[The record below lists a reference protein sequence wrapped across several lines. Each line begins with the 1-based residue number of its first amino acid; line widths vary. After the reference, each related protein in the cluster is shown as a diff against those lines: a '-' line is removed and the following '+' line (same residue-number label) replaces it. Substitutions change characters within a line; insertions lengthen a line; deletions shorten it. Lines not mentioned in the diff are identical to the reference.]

1 MKEWYKLVVGDGEKI
16 MMFFSYI
23 ISACS
28 FSAVSPT
35 TIAVAVI
42 VSLCVAA
49 FIITSFL
56 YLFCTRW
63 DALILTVTCVM
74 MSSVNFVK
82 RWYEKGF
89 YKILFVPFVSRL
101 KESWWDSVGD
111 YKNSTL
117 LFMVPGDHK
126 VHSIMEFCKHRPL
139 LSLVRGTFSV
149 FCKLPPHH

>member
-56 YLFCTRW
+56 YLFCTR
-63 DALILTVTCVM
+63 
-74 MSSVNFVK
+74 
-82 RWYEKGF
+82 
-89 YKILFVPFVSRL
+89 
-101 KESWWDSVGD
+101 
-111 YKNSTL
+111 
-117 LFMVPGDHK
+117 
-126 VHSIMEFCKHRPL
+126 
-139 LSLVRGTFSV
+139 
-149 FCKLPPHH
+149 